1 MTITTIAPAPQPLHP
16 SLIDTLARSIHASP
30 MEVWWNLAT
39 SRDPKMRLKVAVTRE
54 VPSKIARLLAIDPDP
69 GVRRSLAA
77 NSGVIDTILD
87 LLAAD
92 DDADVRGAAALT
104 LAGKRRESVQ

>member
-54 VPSKIARLLAIDPDP
+54 VPPKIARLLAIDPDP
-69 GVRRSLAA
+69 GVRLSLAA
-77 NSGVIDTILD
+77 NSGVLDSILD
-87 LLAAD
+87 ASC
-92 DDADVRGAAALT
+92 VR
-104 LAGKRRESVQ
+104 